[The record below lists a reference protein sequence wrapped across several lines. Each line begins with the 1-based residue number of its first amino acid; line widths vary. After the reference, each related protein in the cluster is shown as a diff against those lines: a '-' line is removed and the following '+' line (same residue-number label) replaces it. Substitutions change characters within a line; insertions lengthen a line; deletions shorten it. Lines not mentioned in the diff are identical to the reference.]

1 MKLLVIF
8 WTLILFS
15 CGSAVVVDYDSK
27 TDFSNYRT
35 FNFFPSIDSGLN
47 DLEHERIVLAL
58 DSILPLKGL
67 QREEEP
73 QLYVNF
79 YVSERITP
87 SRSTLGIGFGT
98 GGGNVGVGISGGIP
112 VGGNEIEQQLTVDL
126 IDVRNDQL
134 IWQGILNGRFKEMSS
149 PDQKKAYYENSIA
162 KLLKQFPPLSKKNK

>member
-1 MKLLVIF
+1 MKFLLILLVPIF
-8 WTLILFS
+8 FS

-27 TDFSNYRT
+27 TDFSNYTT

-47 DLEHERIVLAL
+47 DLESERIILAL

-67 QREEEP
+67 QKEEEP

-126 IDVRNDQL
+126 IDVRKDQL
-134 IWQGILNGRFKEMSS
+134 IWQGLLNGRFKEMST
-149 PDQKKAYYENSIA
+149 PEQKKVYYEKSIS
-162 KLLKQFPPLSKKNK
+162 KILKQFPPSSKQK